1 MFTLDDES
9 DLDNVSSGLWLDIC
23 IQIPDEEKDL
33 GAHDRLIHVYHFSRD
48 ASQNHMVW
56 SCFIALFGFLKSD
69 SCESWYPSCSCDS
82 TLKLT
87 LGCKLQVQNFGEPFF
102 LVVHETETLAEVK
115 QCIQRKL
122 EIPYEEFSKV
132 CSQSP
137 RLCMIQL
144 TLST

>member
-9 DLDNVSSGLWLDIC
+9 DLDNVLSGLWLDIC

-48 ASQNHMVW
+48 ASQNHMV
-56 SCFIALFGFLKSD
+56 
-69 SCESWYPSCSCDS
+69 
-82 TLKLT
+82 
-87 LGCKLQVQNFGEPFF
+87 QNFGEPFF

-122 EIPYEEFSKV
+122 EIPYEEFSKWNFAFV
-132 CSQSP
+132 SLGRPEYLQDSDVVASRFLVSGIHCH
-137 RLCMIQL
+137 
-144 TLST
+144 

>member
-9 DLDNVSSGLWLDIC
+9 NLDNVLSGLWLDIC
-23 IQIPDEEKDL
+23 IQIPEEEKDL

-48 ASQNHMVW
+48 ASQNHM
-56 SCFIALFGFLKSD
+56 
-69 SCESWYPSCSCDS
+69 
-82 TLKLT
+82 
-87 LGCKLQVQNFGEPFF
+87 VQNFGEPFF

-132 CSQSP
+132 GSQSL